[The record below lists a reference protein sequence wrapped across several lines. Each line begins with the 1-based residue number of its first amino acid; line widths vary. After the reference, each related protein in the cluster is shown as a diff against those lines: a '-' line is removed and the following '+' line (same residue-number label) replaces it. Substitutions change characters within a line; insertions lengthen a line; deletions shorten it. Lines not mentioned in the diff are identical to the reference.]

1 MNIDLITKLAKL
13 ANNNPNENEANLA
26 ARKVCRLLAE
36 GDFKFNGAKTRDS
49 FSDPLDDLLRS
60 VRKARQGSPYQYG
73 DWVKPPTDYEE
84 TFRKAQREQQQKAD
98 AERYNSRKKQYAPPQ
113 EPTFYPRCVHCG
125 TRFTMPP
132 MDYWKTDRYL
142 CPECIRRGK
151 K

>member
-1 MNIDLITKLAKL
+1 MNTDLITKLAKL

-36 GDFKFNGAKTRDS
+36 GDFKFGGAKRDP
-49 FSDPLDDLLRS
+49 FEALKDIMN
-60 VRKARQGSPYQYG
+60 RQSKSPYQYG

-84 TFRKAQREQQQKAD
+84 TFRKAQREQQQKED
-98 AERYNSRKKQYAPPQ
+98 AKRYNSRKQYAPPQ